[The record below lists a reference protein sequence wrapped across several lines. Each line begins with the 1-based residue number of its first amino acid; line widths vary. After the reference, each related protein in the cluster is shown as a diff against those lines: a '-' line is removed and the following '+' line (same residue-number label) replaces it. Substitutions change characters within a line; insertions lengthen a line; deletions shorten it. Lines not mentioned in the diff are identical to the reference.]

1 MERDRFRSVRRDGDA
16 LEAFLTDPADG
27 LFRIPICASGR
38 PLRPAADGW
47 ERQLDWYP
55 ADFPPPYAHQ
65 AEAFARLT
73 SKDGHQPEPTLVTT
87 GTGSGKTESCG

>member
-1 MERDRFRSVRRDGDA
+1 MIGFDQFDG
-16 LEAFLTDPADG
+16 TGTPWRPSSPTRPTG
-27 LFRIPICASGR
+27 SSASLSAH
-38 PLRPAADGW
+38 PVVPRPAADGW